1 MDTPV
6 IRFAKLRVCSA
17 HCVRWNLKT
26 MVMIKYDNVDDDNL
40 DTDLDEHLDDNV
52 DDDLY
57 DDASLTFQL
66 SLPLQ

>member
-6 IRFAKLRVCSA
+6 IRFAKLRPGCTM
-17 HCVRWNLKT
+17 HIFCIRWNLKT
-26 MVMIKYDNVDDDNL
+26 MVMIKYDNVDDDHVDDN
-40 DTDLDEHLDDNV
+40 LDDNV
-52 DDDLY
+52 DDDLN